1 MKHNYKLIH
10 TLKSFG
16 RLKDENI
23 DVIKTA
29 LILGALDQPSID
41 LNPYYSHVS
50 NLSKAASK
58 GKGIDELYSQID
70 FINQLMF
77 KENGYKGDTED
88 YENPENANLINV
100 INKRSGLPITIGILY
115 IYAARA
121 AGYDIRGLAFPGHF
135 LVRLSYENERAIIDP
150 FNLGMPL
157 KPEQLRDMLKQF
169 VGVEAKL
176 VPKYYAAV
184 SNRDML
190 LRLQNNIKG
199 RALRQ
204 NNAARAI
211 EILERI
217 ILFAPNVAT
226 VWKELGM
233 ISIHSGNLNRAINSL
248 EKFRDLA
255 LSKEEVAEANLLINK
270 IRMSLN

>member
-1 MKHNYKLIH
+1 M
-10 TLKSFG
+10 
-16 RLKDENI
+16 
-23 DVIKTA
+23 
-29 LILGALDQPSID
+29 
-41 LNPYYSHVS
+41 
-50 NLSKAASK
+50 
-58 GKGIDELYSQID
+58 
-70 FINQLMF
+70 M
-77 KENGYKGDTED
+77 
-88 YENPENANLINV
+88 INV

-157 KPEQLRDMLKQF
+157 KPEQLREMLKQF
-169 VGVEAKL
+169 VGIEAKL

-248 EKFRDLA
+248 EKCRDLA
-255 LSKEEVAEANLLINK
+255 LSKEEVAEANSLINK
-270 IRMSLN
+270 IRLSLN